1 MPSWS
6 ELLQELQAQKDPNW
20 ADRKLQVYLDAISKR
35 RGNATVIF
43 YASAF
48 LQRVSDKA
56 SITREDINGF
66 MNALYEAP
74 TDRGLVLILHTPGG
88 DPNAV
93 ESIVEYL
100 HAKFDRIEVVVPY
113 LAMSGGAMISLAGDL
128 LLLGKQSQLGPIDP
142 QFLIDNKVYS
152 ARAIQEGFGRAREDI
167 EKDIRLAHL
176 WAPILQNMGPSLVL
190 EADKHLKYSQ
200 ELVANWL
207 YERMLRGT
215 TNEEERR
222 ARAATIAAYF
232 NAESTGDH
240 GQVHVHGQR
249 IGAEKLDELGLRL
262 EFLEDD
268 QSLQDDVLTAYHLM
282 TLIFEKSNSFK
293 FIASDKG
300 KMWVKQELQPVPEQ
314 ASPSESQ
321 QENPNDKRSRK
332 RRRKR

>member
-1 MPSWS
+1 
-6 ELLQELQAQKDPNW
+6 
-20 ADRKLQVYLDAISKR
+20 
-35 RGNATVIF
+35 
-43 YASAF
+43 
-48 LQRVSDKA
+48 
-56 SITREDINGF
+56 
-66 MNALYEAP
+66 
-74 TDRGLVLILHTPGG
+74 
-88 DPNAV
+88 
-93 ESIVEYL
+93 
-100 HAKFDRIEVVVPY
+100 
-113 LAMSGGAMISLAGDL
+113 MISLAGDL

-167 EKDIRLAHL
+167 VKDTRLAHL

-190 EADKHLKYSQ
+190 EADKYLKYSQ

-215 TNEEERR
+215 TDKEQRR

-249 IGAEKLDELGLRL
+249 IGAAKLEELGLRL

-282 TLIFEKSNSFK
+282 TLIFEMSNAFK

-300 KMWVKQELQPVPEQ
+300 KMWVKQGLQPVPEQ

-321 QENPNDKRSRK
+321 QENPNDERSRK